1 MKEFLTFRKFITPV
15 AIQVLFWIAVVSL
28 VITGLLTMG
37 RGGTVDAI
45 GGLLLIIIGPIV
57 ARIYM
62 EVLIIIFRIYDVAH
76 HLDHVLTG
84 GTPQTVPT
92 APTGGAW
99 IPAAPVTPPPAP
111 PVITPPP
118 APPAVTP
125 PPTPPAP

>member
-45 GGLLLIIIGPIV
+45 GGLLLIVLGPIV

-76 HLDHVLTG
+76 HLDQVLTG
-84 GTPQTVPT
+84 GTPPAVQTS
-92 APTGGAW
+92 PTGGAW
-99 IPAAPVTPPPAP
+99 IPSAPVTPPATP

-125 PPTPPAP
+125 PPMPPAP